1 MKGLRQG
8 CVCHIS
14 NEEFANFV
22 HQGLKLIHE
31 IQDSHYQKSHRK
43 NLLSFLTFLRGFT
56 KFAFLLTNHGEDDDI
71 LCKRLHSWLILM
83 RKLKIYILKGL
94 LSLTAT
100 IIKDDFHLLHLS
112 QDTFNH
118 ILTLFP
124 CPLISEN
131 PEEGCKRLC
140 QILVVKLES
149 PVLATL
155 AKLSYQEIENQV
167 SKLKKGLQMNCS
179 SGIVHVSSPCDHY
192 KNINGCLLTVS
203 LKEPFMN
210 LYFYSFEKEIYFYE
224 RFKEN
229 VHFTIL

>member
-1 MKGLRQG
+1 MKGDHLKLLTKALRQG

-22 HQGLKLIHE
+22 HEGLKLIHE

-94 LSLTAT
+94 LSLTA
-100 IIKDDFHLLHLS
+100 IIIEDDFHLLHLS

-203 LKEPFMN
+203 LKEPFLN
-210 LYFYSFEKEIYFYE
+210 LHFYSFEKEI
-224 RFKEN
+224 
-229 VHFTIL
+229 